1 MTSDKLDE
9 IPEERLALFK
19 RLADIGNHSCDFP
32 LLGKGQDNLIV
43 QVRRNPETDQ
53 IEHLFVL
60 NLIMQTRQIQLS
72 ASQLGV
78 EKLPNLIDVKT
89 GIKVESENEF
99 YQISLSPHEGKWF
112 NSILE

>member
-43 QVRRNPETDQ
+43 QIRRNPQTGD

-60 NLIMQTRQIQLS
+60 NLLPQTRQIHIS
-72 ASQLGV
+72 AQQLGL
-78 EKLPNLIDVKT
+78 EKLPTLINTKT
-89 GIKVESENEF
+89 GTKVEPENGY
-99 YQISLSPHEGKWF
+99 YQIPLAPHEGKWLPT
-112 NSILE
+112 ILD